1 MMDIPDRLWSMRLA
15 RPDDA
20 SAIAALLS
28 DVFGNWGDQATWS
41 WKFEGS
47 PAPYRLKSAVAEVD
61 GRLVGHYGIVPVNM
75 IQQGKVIR
83 GAQAVD
89 AAVLPEFRRQGMF
102 ATLAGQ
108 VFNAAADQQVDFIYA
123 RSGLFSLNL
132 NRQIGFQP
140 VMIVPEMIL
149 LLGSINFL
157 GAQLRSLPG
166 DLASFWRWRTQQDW
180 SPEILARLDRF
191 RSSLIWLV
199 SWLNQPGLGRNIP
212 VSDITIRKLT
222 GFDDSFDHFWEL
234 CQPVK
239 ALGLVKDCA
248 YLSWRYSQHPNRV
261 YQILGAFEA
270 GNLVGYLVLH
280 KAKFKSS
287 ICELEILPG
296 KDQAIFSLVQHAAQA
311 AKESGSLALA
321 IWVSNHSPLRL
332 SLQKAGFNSQ
342 HSLHHLAAK
351 HKSLSARFYKIIVH
365 TEQLSAPIKE
375 HCSEVIDGWS
385 LSMGDSDLI

>member
-1 MMDIPDRLWSMRLA
+1 
-15 RPDDA
+15 
-20 SAIAALLS
+20 
-28 DVFGNWGDQATWS
+28 
-41 WKFEGS
+41 
-47 PAPYRLKSAVAEVD
+47 
-61 GRLVGHYGIVPVNM
+61 
-75 IQQGKVIR
+75 
-83 GAQAVD
+83 
-89 AAVLPEFRRQGMF
+89 MF

-222 GFDDSFDHFWEL
+222 GFDDF
-234 CQPVK
+234 
-239 ALGLVKDCA
+239 
-248 YLSWRYSQHPNRV
+248 
-261 YQILGAFEA
+261 
-270 GNLVGYLVLH
+270 
-280 KAKFKSS
+280 S
-287 ICELEILPG
+287 IT
-296 KDQAIFSLVQHAAQA
+296 
-311 AKESGSLALA
+311 SGS
-321 IWVSNHSPLRL
+321 
-332 SLQKAGFNSQ
+332 
-342 HSLHHLAAK
+342 
-351 HKSLSARFYKIIVH
+351 SASR
-365 TEQLSAPIKE
+365 
-375 HCSEVIDGWS
+375 
-385 LSMGDSDLI
+385 